1 MLLLGR
7 RAGEAVS
14 ILRKAVAIDP
24 SNPATYEETGPGARV
39 STPSRTIRAASSIA
53 AMRVDPGWTDW
64 RRYLA
69 ALADFSERRFSEAA
83 DQLARIDT
91 SADDPWPKFYGLQLL
106 AATYG
111 QLGDTAKARKAVAAF
126 QRVLDADGGGPFTQ
140 LVTQQYFVFS
150 HAADAERLLDGLTK
164 AGVPD
169 LPPGTP
175 YDIKDRLSGAEITG
189 ELFGHA
195 QKGQQTEP
203 AVEPFE
209 RSIAADGD
217 TTETIGTRQAVGRS
231 WTQGNF
237 LCAAFPRSVTNCGLI
252 LRDQPSA
259 GGASYRE
266 NPTFQPLRVF
276 DGRLSRRSGT
286 TPRDFVRQCLSR
298 RPM

>member
-1 MLLLGR
+1 M
-7 RAGEAVS
+7 
-14 ILRKAVAIDP
+14 DP
-24 SNPATYEETGPGARV
+24 SNASTYEGLAQAL
-39 STPSRTIRAASSIA
+39 SFDAQSDDSRSFLDA

-69 ALADFSERRFSEAA
+69 ALADFNDRHFREAA

-106 AATYG
+106 AAAYG

-164 AGVPD
+164 AGVPE
-169 LPPGTP
+169 LPPGIP
-175 YDIKDRLSGAEITG
+175 HDAKDWLSGAEITG

-203 AVEPFE
+203 TVEPFE

-217 TTETIGTRQAVGRS
+217 TTAMIGT
-231 WTQGNF
+231 
-237 LCAAFPRSVTNCGLI
+237 
-252 LRDQPSA
+252 D
-259 GGASYRE
+259 
-266 NPTFQPLRVF
+266 
-276 DGRLSRRSGT
+276 
-286 TPRDFVRQCLSR
+286 R
-298 RPM
+298 RPAQAGRRAISCAPPFRERSPIAR